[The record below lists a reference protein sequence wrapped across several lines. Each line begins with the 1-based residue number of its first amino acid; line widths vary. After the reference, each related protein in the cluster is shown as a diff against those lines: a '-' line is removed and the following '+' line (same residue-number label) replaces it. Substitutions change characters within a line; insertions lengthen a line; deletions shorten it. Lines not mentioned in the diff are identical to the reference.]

1 MTRLLHDIAY
11 VRSGD
16 KGDICTI
23 GVIARSEAAYQDVL
37 RSVTPERVKALF
49 GDWVTGEVTVY
60 RLDNL
65 HALSVVMRGALGG
78 GASRTL
84 RFDVTGKALGTALL
98 RLPIIDAE

>member
-1 MTRLLHDIAY
+1 MTRLLRDIAD

-23 GVIARSEAAYQDVL
+23 GVIAHSEAAYQELL

-49 GDWVTGEVTVY
+49 GDWVTGAVTVY
-60 RLDNL
+60 RLDNI

-84 RFDVTGKALGTALL
+84 RFDLTGKALGTALL
-98 RLPIIDAE
+98 RLPILDTE